1 MQRYTRA
8 DFIAFR
14 FRLITFSTSHIFSEV
29 YREDALLASRIETLA
44 QMEALL
50 DEIRDRLAERV
61 CLSNPY
67 LSANLADPRKF
78 NRWIKSVADFLVK
91 ATDQDYFAPEGG
103 RLVSAWFR
111 AIVYQTVR
119 QDRVKTLAELK
130 ALVEL
135 CAAGR
140 PAATLGRLVVVPRE
154 QRTYPVELNPDAK
167 PVMVPFERVVESLNG
182 SRARNG
188 APGFCHI
195 FGRRQSA
202 TGRQGADD

>member
-67 LSANLADPRKF
+67 LSANLADRGSSIAGLS
-78 NRWIKSVADFLVK
+78 RW
-91 ATDQDYFAPEGG
+91 P
-103 RLVSAWFR
+103 
-111 AIVYQTVR
+111 
-119 QDRVKTLAELK
+119 
-130 ALVEL
+130 
-135 CAAGR
+135 
-140 PAATLGRLVVVPRE
+140 
-154 QRTYPVELNPDAK
+154 
-167 PVMVPFERVVESLNG
+167 
-182 SRARNG
+182 
-188 APGFCHI
+188 I
-195 FGRRQSA
+195 FW
-202 TGRQGADD
+202 